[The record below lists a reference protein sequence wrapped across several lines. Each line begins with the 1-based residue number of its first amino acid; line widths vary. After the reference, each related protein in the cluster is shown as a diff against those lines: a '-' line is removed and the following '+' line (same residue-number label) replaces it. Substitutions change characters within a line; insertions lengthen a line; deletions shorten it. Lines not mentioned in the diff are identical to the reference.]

1 MIPPNLLSTTSSS
14 WIAQERYYSPYVQ
27 LWLFYLFAAFK
38 ENEQE
43 DDEMRMDDLDDFLE
57 SSSHPKLTPLLT
69 LLCLFLLLLRLH
81 LAHHP
86 DHPASTG
93 PEDPGWDMFLKT
105 PSNNPKE
112 PYTEKT
118 LEECGLDWEDPVQ
131 WPNVPAAKQAQAI
144 RRLSLWMRWSQARAT
159 AHLIKMS
166 RISVPV
172 DS

>member
-1 MIPPNLLSTTSSS
+1 MKSTMIPPNLLSTTSSS

-43 DDEMRMDDLDDFLE
+43 DDEMRMDDLDDFL
-57 SSSHPKLTPLLT
+57 
-69 LLCLFLLLLRLH
+69 
-81 LAHHP
+81 
-86 DHPASTG
+86 
-93 PEDPGWDMFLKT
+93 
-105 PSNNPKE
+105 E